1 MSVCHTRYLCVDI
14 GIKWAF
20 LNNYTLSFWL
30 VLINNMWAWYLQNFR
45 MLLWGF
51 LKWSFNFIYLFF
63 SSWGYLTL
71 FLCICFCRQDLSRGT
86 IASSFFYR
94 CSAVNMLPMM
104 FNFAISKMLVLNCL
118 LLIVLGKGSVKIAD
132 FFPLSNSVSLHNICP
147 LHPRKCSEDLTTKP
161 DRCEQSGNVNIWNG
175 KNSDLWRQ
183 LRKNQHALYN

>member
-1 MSVCHTRYLCVDI
+1 
-14 GIKWAF
+14 
-20 LNNYTLSFWL
+20 
-30 VLINNMWAWYLQNFR
+30 
-45 MLLWGF
+45 
-51 LKWSFNFIYLFF
+51 
-63 SSWGYLTL
+63 
-71 FLCICFCRQDLSRGT
+71 
-86 IASSFFYR
+86 
-94 CSAVNMLPMM
+94 MM

-132 FFPLSNSVSLHNICP
+132 FFPLSNSVSLHNIYP